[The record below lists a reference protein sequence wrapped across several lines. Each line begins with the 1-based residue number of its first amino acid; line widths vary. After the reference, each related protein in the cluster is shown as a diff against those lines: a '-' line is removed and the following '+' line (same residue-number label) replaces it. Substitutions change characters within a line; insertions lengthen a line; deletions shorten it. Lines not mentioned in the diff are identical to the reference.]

1 MAKKYNFVIDL
12 RKCVGCYACQVACKQ
27 ENDVPIGK
35 FRAVVKVRQDGQ
47 YPEVR
52 WRFLPVLCNQCDNP
66 PCVKACPVP
75 GATYKREDGLVLID
89 KEKCIG
95 CDYCVAACPYGARY
109 VWEDG
114 KADKC
119 NYCVHLL
126 DQGLTPACVRACMG
140 KARAIG
146 DINDPDGEVSRLLAQ
161 NKDRLA
167 VRKPE
172 FKTKPSVHYVLDD
185 RKKIEE
191 A

>member
-1 MAKKYNFVIDL
+1 MSKKYVFVIDL

-27 ENDVPIGK
+27 ENDVPIGN
-35 FRAVVKVRQDGQ
+35 FRSTVKLRQDGR
-47 YPEVR
+47 YPDVT

-75 GATYKREDGLVLID
+75 GATFKRKDGLVLID

-95 CDYCVAACPYGARY
+95 CDYCVTACPYDARY
-109 VWEDG
+109 VWKDK

-119 NYCVHLL
+119 DFCLHLL
-126 DQGLTPACVRACMG
+126 KQNKLPACVRACMG
-140 KARAIG
+140 KARYIG
-146 DINDPDGEVSRLLAQ
+146 DINDPQSKVSKLIAE
-161 NKDRLA
+161 NKDRIK

-172 FKTKPSVHYVLDD
+172 FNTKPSDYYILDD

-191 A
+191 V